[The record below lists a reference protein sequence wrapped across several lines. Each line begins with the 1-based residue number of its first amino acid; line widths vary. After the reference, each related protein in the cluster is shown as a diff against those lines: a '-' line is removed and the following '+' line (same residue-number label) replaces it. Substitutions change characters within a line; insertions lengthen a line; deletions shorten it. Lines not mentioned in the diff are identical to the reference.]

1 MKPMKEYEFTL
12 KFALQYPDADP
23 QRYVEALAYNGCD
36 DALIGVGK
44 KGYIALNFIREAAS
58 AYEAISSAVG
68 DVKKVIPEATLVE
81 ATPDFVGLTD
91 VAQLLGC
98 TRQNVRKLIETSCQ
112 CAPPP
117 VHEGKSSIWH
127 LADILI
133 WLREVKAYPINDEL
147 LEIAET
153 NRQFNVVSSLKK
165 IDSVHQD
172 DIKVLVA

>member
-1 MKPMKEYEFTL
+1 MKPVKEYEFTL
-12 KFALQYPDADP
+12 KFALQHPDADP
-23 QRYVEALAYNGCD
+23 HSYVEALGCNGCD

-44 KGYIALNFIREAAS
+44 KGYIALNFMREAGS
-58 AYEAISSAVG
+58 AYEAVSSAVG
-68 DVKKVIPEATLVE
+68 DVKKVIPQATLVE

-98 TRQNVRKLIETSCQ
+98 TRQNIRKLIETSSR

-127 LADILI
+127 LADILT
-133 WLREVKAYPINDEL
+133 WLREAKAYPIDDEL

-165 IDSVHQD
+165 IDSAHQD
-172 DIKVLVA
+172 NIKVLVA